1 MKKAKNRKQTPKEK
15 KKSARR
21 KSTPSKHPV
30 HGFVDELREII
41 HSRLASKGITGLSLR
56 SMQFATN
63 DQCPDGQHWGKVCE
77 SQAGGKEVCTWQC
90 VPN

>member
-1 MKKAKNRKQTPKEK
+1 VKKAKSRKKSPS
-15 KKSARR
+15 KKSAQR

-30 HGFVDELREII
+30 QGVLDELREMV
-41 HSRLASKGITGLSLR
+41 HSKLASNGITGLSLR
-56 SMQFATN
+56 SMQFAPN

-77 SQAGGKEVCTWQC
+77 TQANGEEVCTWQC